1 MIAGPRGLWH
11 KGARRV
17 GSTGPECVMLVLGR
31 PLGLL
36 VAIALGLASLY
47 PVSASADERFS
58 AWLADLR
65 REALTRGI
73 SAATLDKALGGIT
86 PIRRVI
92 ELDRHQPEFTQT
104 FWTYLDKRV
113 SAERITCGRDLL
125 VQHRTLLERVAAKYG
140 VQPRF
145 LVAFWGLESNFG
157 DYTGAFP
164 VVAAL
169 ATLAYDERRSAFFR
183 AQLLDLLAVIDD
195 GDIAA
200 EAKASWAGA
209 MGQTQFMPST
219 YKAYAVDFDGDGRRD
234 LWNSLA
240 DIFGSSARYLAA
252 AGWQSDRTWGREV
265 SLPPGFDLELTGL
278 NTRKGLAEWQR
289 LGVRRADGRDL
300 PRVDID
306 GSVILPG
313 GHAGGPALMVYQ
325 NFRTTMVWNRSI
337 LYAVA
342 VGHLADRLVGGGA
355 FQTPRPEKEQP
366 LFRVDVAEI
375 QRRLARLGYDPGGAD
390 GVAGPM
396 TRRAIKQ
403 FQRGARLPA
412 DGYPSVGLL
421 ERLRGATV
429 Q

>member
-1 MIAGPRGLWH
+1 MLMIGRA
-11 KGARRV
+11 
-17 GSTGPECVMLVLGR
+17 LGF
-31 PLGLL
+31 LI
-36 VAIALGLASLY
+36 AIALGLGTALAV
-47 PVSASADERFS
+47 PAAADARFD
-58 AWLADLR
+58 AWLTDLR
-65 REALTRGI
+65 REATSRGI
-73 SAATLDKALGGIT
+73 SKSTLDRALEGIA
-86 PIRRVI
+86 PISRVI

-113 SAERITCGRDLL
+113 ADTRVVRGRDMLAR
-125 VQHRTLLERVAAKYG
+125 HRTLLERVSAKYG

-195 GDIAA
+195 GHIAA
-200 EAKASWAGA
+200 DAKASWAGA

-240 DIFGSSARYLAA
+240 DIFASSARHLAA
-252 AGWQSDRTWGREV
+252 AGWQSERTWGREV
-265 SLPPGFDLELTGL
+265 RLPPGFDLELTGL
-278 NTRKGLAEWQR
+278 DTRKRLAEWQR

-300 PRVDID
+300 PRVDIE

-313 GHAGGPALMVYQ
+313 GFAGGPALMVYQ

-355 FQTPRPEKEQP
+355 FQAPRPEKDTP
-366 LFRVDVAEI
+366 LSRVDVAEI
-375 QRRLARLGYDPGGAD
+375 QRRLARLGYDTSGAD

-412 DGYPSVGLL
+412 DGYPTVGLL

>member
-1 MIAGPRGLWH
+1 M
-11 KGARRV
+11 
-17 GSTGPECVMLVLGR
+17 TGR
-31 PLGLL
+31 ALGLL
-36 VAIALGLASLY
+36 FAIAVGLGTAFAA
-47 PVSASADERFS
+47 PAAAGAGFD

-65 REALTRGI
+65 REALARGI
-73 SAATLDKALGGIT
+73 AASTLDRAFEGMA
-86 PIRRVI
+86 PIPRVI

-113 SAERITCGRDLL
+113 ADTRVARGRDML
-125 VQHRTLLERVAAKYG
+125 VQHRALLDRVAAKYG

-183 AQLLDLLAVIDD
+183 AQLLDLLAVIDE
-195 GDIAA
+195 GHIAVD
-200 EAKASWAGA
+200 AKASWAGA
-209 MGQTQFMPST
+209 IGQTQFMPST

-240 DIFGSSARYLAA
+240 DIFASSARYLAA
-252 AGWQSDRTWGREV
+252 AGWQPDRTWGHEV
-265 SLPPGFDLELTGL
+265 SLPVDFDLELTGL
-278 NTRKGLAEWQR
+278 DTRKPLAEWQR

-300 PRVDID
+300 PRVDIE

-313 GHAGGPALMVYQ
+313 GYAGGPALMVYQ
-325 NFRTTMVWNRSI
+325 NFRTTVVWNRSI

-355 FQTPRPEKEQP
+355 FQAPRPEKEQP
-366 LFRVDVAEI
+366 LSRVDVAEI
-375 QRRLARLGYDPGGAD
+375 QRWLARLGYDPGGAD

-412 DGYPSVGLL
+412 DGYPTVGLL

>member
-1 MIAGPRGLWH
+1 MFASGR
-11 KGARRV
+11 A
-17 GSTGPECVMLVLGR
+17 LGFSMA
-31 PLGLL
+31 
-36 VAIALGLASLY
+36 VALGLGAFS
-47 PVSASADERFS
+47 PAPAVADAGFA
-58 AWLADLR
+58 AWLDDLR
-65 REALTRGI
+65 REATRRGI
-73 SAATLDKALGGIT
+73 SASTLDRAFDGVA
-86 PIRRVI
+86 PIPRVI
-92 ELDRHQPEFTQT
+92 ELDRDQPEFTQT

-113 SAERITCGRDLL
+113 GENRIARGRELL
-125 VQHRTLLERVAAKYG
+125 ARHRALLGRVEANYD

-164 VVAAL
+164 VVGAL

-195 GDIAA
+195 GHIATD
-200 EAKASWAGA
+200 AKASWAGA

-240 DIFGSSARYLAA
+240 DIFASSARYLSA
-252 AGWQSDRTWGREV
+252 AGWQGNRTWGREV
-265 SLPPGFDLELTGL
+265 RLPSGFDLEMTGL
-278 NTRKGLAEWQR
+278 ETRKPLAEWQR

-300 PRVDID
+300 PRVDIE

-313 GHAGGPALMVYQ
+313 GYAGGPPLMVYQ

-342 VGHLADRLVGGGA
+342 VGHLADRLVGGGPFRA
-355 FQTPRPEKEQP
+355 PRPEKDEP
-366 LFRVDVAEI
+366 LSRVDVAEI
-375 QRRLARLGYDPGGAD
+375 QRRLARLGFDPGGAD

-396 TRRAIKQ
+396 TRRAIKR
-403 FQRGARLPA
+403 FQRDARLPA
-412 DGYPSVGLL
+412 DGYPTLGLL
-421 ERLRGATV
+421 ERLRGVPA